1 MIEFGAVPTFEELL
15 DGWDGETAVVHADRE
30 LGGWI
35 FICLHST
42 RLGPAGGGTRLNV
55 YDVPAEGLAD
65 AMRLSGAMTRKFAVA
80 GLPFGGG
87 KAVIAVPELPSGSPR
102 RELFL
107 RYGELVDS
115 LGGTFRTSL
124 DMNTGVP
131 DLDVIGERTEYVFG
145 KSVEAGGSGS
155 PSPPT
160 AMGVFHGIRA
170 SLGHAFGSDDPAG
183 RTVAIQGA
191 GGVGDPLA
199 GYLADAG
206 ATVLVGDIDP
216 ARAGEVAERV
226 GGTTLGA
233 DEVLA
238 AECDVFAPCAVGG
251 VLNAETIPPGSGA
264 GSSRAPPTTSL
275 PIRGRPTFCTS
286 AGSSTRPTTSST
298 PVEPQRSSASSSSA
312 GVGQSSTRR
321 SRESAGRCR
330 RSSRRPR
337 HRGSRPGQPPRRSP
351 TSG

>member
-1 MIEFGAVPTFEELL
+1 
-15 DGWDGETAVVHADRE
+15 
-30 LGGWI
+30 
-35 FICLHST
+35 
-42 RLGPAGGGTRLNV
+42 
-55 YDVPAEGLAD
+55 
-65 AMRLSGAMTRKFAVA
+65 MRLSGAMTRKFAVA

-87 KAVIAVPELPSGSPR
+87 KAVIAVPELPSGAPR

-170 SLGHAFGSDDPAG
+170 SLEHAFGSDDPAG

-216 ARAGEVAERV
+216 ARARGRRAGGWDHSRRGRGARSRMRRLRPVRRRGCAERRDHPPAPV
-226 GGTTLGA
+226 PDRRGLRQQPACRSGG
-233 DEVLA
+233 
-238 AECDVFAPCAVGG
+238 
-251 VLNAETIPPGSGA
+251 
-264 GSSRAPPTTSL
+264 
-275 PIRGRPTFCTS
+275 GRPS
-286 AGSSTRPTTSST
+286 ARARDPLRARLRHQRRWSHSDRRPRAARLESG
-298 PVEPQRSSASSSSA
+298 RA
-312 GVGQSSTRR
+312 RR
-321 SRESAGRCR
+321 GARESAGRCR

>member
-1 MIEFGAVPTFEELL
+1 
-15 DGWDGETAVVHADRE
+15 
-30 LGGWI
+30 
-35 FICLHST
+35 
-42 RLGPAGGGTRLNV
+42 
-55 YDVPAEGLAD
+55 
-65 AMRLSGAMTRKFAVA
+65 MRLSGAMTRKFAVA

-87 KAVIAVPELPSGSPR
+87 KAVIAVPELPSGAPR

-155 PSPPT
+155 PAPPT
-160 AMGVFHGIRA
+160 AMGVLYGIRA

-199 GYLADAG
+199 DTWRTPGRQCSSA
-206 ATVLVGDIDP
+206 DIDP
-216 ARAGEVAERV
+216 ARAGRSPSGWAGPRRR
-226 GGTTLGA
+226 GRGA
-233 DEVLA
+233 R

-251 VLNAETIPPGSGA
+251 MLNDETIPRLRCRIVA
-264 GSSRAPPTTSL
+264 GSANNQLADPGRRRPPARARDPLRARLRHQRRWSHRDRRPRAARLESGRARRGARANRRDVVGEFREGRGTGDLDRGSRRGARRRAAQRRLARVRRDGSLAQLSQRTGGSRPP
-275 PIRGRPTFCTS
+275 R
-286 AGSSTRPTTSST
+286 
-298 PVEPQRSSASSSSA
+298 AS
-312 GVGQSSTRR
+312 GQSS
-321 SRESAGRCR
+321 
-330 RSSRRPR
+330 
-337 HRGSRPGQPPRRSP
+337 
-351 TSG
+351 